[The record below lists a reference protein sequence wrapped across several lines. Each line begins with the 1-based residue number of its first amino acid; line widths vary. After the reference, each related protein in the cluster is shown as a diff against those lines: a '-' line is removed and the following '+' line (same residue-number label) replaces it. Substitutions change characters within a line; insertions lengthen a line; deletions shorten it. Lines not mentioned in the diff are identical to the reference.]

1 MNYEWEIFREGLTK
15 HLRVREIS
23 YGNIEV
29 TYGHHLVDDEGNT
42 VIENKIQTFYT
53 PREFVDFFGPIVNTL
68 KKDIDNG
75 IGN

>member
-15 HLRVREIS
+15 KLTVKEVA

-29 TYGHHLVDDEGNT
+29 TYGHRLVSDKGEEIIDS
-42 VIENKIQTFYT
+42 KIQTFYT
-53 PREFVDFFGPIVNTL
+53 PQEFVDFFGPIVNTL